1 MWMISLATIWAHTA
15 SRKHLIVGKAHVN
28 KQQNGKSHGID
39 IVAKPQTNLISF
51 FACLFSGPTRSSWFF
66 WLPLSLLPHQQGT
79 ADRDTLQLFL
89 FIIKKKKNTESNG
102 IYLLD
107 VAIYV
112 SIVSFREAERNNNNK
127 MIFAMFTEMSQ
138 PTVEW
143 TGWMSCSAWCRR
155 TTISSGIRCNSAVYY
170 IITERHISAT
180 YVRTCCVRNTHI
192 SHTLCVPL
200 FTYLLNLMMEL
211 TIPKWAK
218 TSFLFGSALHANK

>member
-89 FIIKKKKNTESNG
+89 FIIKKKKKHG
-102 IYLLD
+102 IQWDL
-107 VAIYV
+107 
-112 SIVSFREAERNNNNK
+112 
-127 MIFAMFTEMSQ
+127 
-138 PTVEW
+138 
-143 TGWMSCSAWCRR
+143 SAWCCHLCKHRVFSR
-155 TTISSGIRCNSAVYY
+155 GRKEQQQQNDICNVY
-170 IITERHISAT
+170 
-180 YVRTCCVRNTHI
+180 RNVAAD
-192 SHTLCVPL
+192 SWMNGVNVLLCVMSTDDDFIRNP
-200 FTYLLNLMMEL
+200 M
-211 TIPKWAK
+211 
-218 TSFLFGSALHANK
+218 